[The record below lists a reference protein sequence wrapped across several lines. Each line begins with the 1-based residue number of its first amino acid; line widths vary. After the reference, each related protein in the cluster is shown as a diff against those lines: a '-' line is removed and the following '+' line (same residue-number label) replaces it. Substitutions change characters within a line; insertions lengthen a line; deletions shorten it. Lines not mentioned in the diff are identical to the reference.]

1 MIVKVRFHA
10 DGSEFFF
17 GSLAA
22 IYDLFNEEQI
32 GCSLHTLWNCKISPD
47 NPKATARC
55 VISKHKVWR
64 KKSGR

>member
-1 MIVKVRFHA
+1 MIIKVRFNV

-22 IYDLFNEEQI
+22 IYELFNEEQV
-32 GCSLHTLWNCKISPD
+32 GCSLRTLWNSKITTE